1 MWIDASLPIAG
12 YGHNVGG
19 YGARLGRLAAD
30 LWEHFGAGT
39 RPTVLDLAAWHASA
53 RVDRI
58 VVAHPDGTTQ
68 VPVGRGAEAVA
79 AVRAAATR
87 DAGEGVSPLPRA
99 AKMFVATVDQDRLGV
114 LLDGEV
120 ADGSTA
126 LLSQGGPGHR
136 GRWCPPRTWPPGSC
150 RCSRRTG
157 VDARP
162 VPLLGWLPSPECR
175 SRPVRCGCS
184 CRWPRCCSWA
194 SHC

>member
-30 LWEHFGAGT
+30 VWEHFGAGT

-58 VVAHPDGTTQ
+58 VVAHADDTTTQ

-126 LLSQGGPGHR
+126 LLLA
-136 GRWCPPRTWPPGSC
+136 GRSGAPWTLVSAADLAAGL
-150 RCSRRTG
+150 
-157 VDARP
+157 
-162 VPLLGWLPSPECR
+162 VPL
-175 SRPVRCGCS
+175 
-184 CRWPRCCSWA
+184 
-194 SHC
+194 